1 MPRCANNAL
10 STLRTVCFGFTSAL
24 VSKCTS
30 LTAPLSLATIRAA
43 NTPGSVTNSSSA
55 RRSGKTVPAIG
66 DTGCDDGV
74 GALSGTDTRNLTWRT
89 RENEVRRVRT
99 ETNTAPSLRPGGE
112 VTARFTSEC
121 GQTIF
126 LQQCLNASES
136 YATDTRAGYT
146 PLTFCRA
153 SARRCPTCLRLF
165 FGCPA
170 SPEAQTRSPHARSP
184 PCSCPAGC

>member
-1 MPRCANNAL
+1 MPRCASSAL

-43 NTPGSVTNSSSA
+43 STPGSVTNNSSA
-55 RRSGKTVPAIG
+55 LRSGNTLPAIG

-74 GALSGTDTRNLTWRT
+74 GALSGTDTRNLTWRA
-89 RENEVRRVRT
+89 RETSAAGANGDQHLRRHSDRTGRIRRV
-99 ETNTAPSLRPGGE
+99 SLANR
-112 VTARFTSEC
+112 

-126 LQQCLNASES
+126 QQRCLNASDS

-146 PLTFCRA
+146 PLTFGRA
-153 SARRCPTCLRLF
+153 FARRCPTCLRLF
-165 FGCPA
+165 FGCRA
-170 SPEAQTRSPHARSP
+170 SREALPRSRSARSP
-184 PCSCPAGC
+184 PYSSPAEC

>member
-55 RRSGKTVPAIG
+55 RRSGKTLPAIG

-99 ETNTAPSLRPGGE
+99 ETNTTAVTPTGRGGYGAFHFRN
-112 VTARFTSEC
+112 VVR
-121 GQTIF
+121 QY
-126 LQQCLNASES
+126 S
-136 YATDTRAGYT
+136 YN
-146 PLTFCRA
+146 
-153 SARRCPTCLRLF
+153 SA
-165 FGCPA
+165 
-170 SPEAQTRSPHARSP
+170 
-184 PCSCPAGC
+184 